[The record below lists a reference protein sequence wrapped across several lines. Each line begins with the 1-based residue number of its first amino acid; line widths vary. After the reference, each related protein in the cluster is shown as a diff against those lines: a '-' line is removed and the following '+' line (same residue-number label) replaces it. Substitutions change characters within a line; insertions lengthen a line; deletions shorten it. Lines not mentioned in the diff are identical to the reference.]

1 MKRDSIL
8 FYRSFYD
15 AVKALPKK
23 HQLAAFESIIEYG
36 LNGVE
41 PDGDGVISAIFA
53 LIKPQVDANNRRF
66 INGSKGAEHGVKGG
80 RPRKEQEQG
89 QKPKQSKQT
98 KPKQG
103 VSLEFIKDENFR
115 KVVSVWLDYKKSIGS
130 SYKTQA
136 STEAMARKLWSMANG
151 NIQAAMAIVD
161 QSIANNW
168 KGLFELKEKQN
179 NGKDFDFTRIAQIS
193 GNLEI

>member
-36 LNGVE
+36 FNGVE
-41 PDGDGVISAIFA
+41 PDGEGVISAIFA

-80 RPRKEQEQG
+80 RPKKEQEA
-89 QKPKQSKQT
+89 KPKQAK
-98 KPKQG
+98 KG
-103 VSLEFIKDENFR
+103 VSLEFIKDENFK
-115 KVVSVWLDYKKSIGS
+115 KVVAGWLDYKKSIGS

-136 STEAMARKLWSMANG
+136 SVEAMARKLWSMADG
-151 NIQAAMAIVD
+151 DIQAAMAIVE

-179 NGKDFDFTRIAQIS
+179 NGQDFDFTGIAQVS
-193 GNLEI
+193 GSLEI

>member
-41 PDGDGVISAIFA
+41 PEGEGVISAIFA

-66 INGSKGAEHGVKGG
+66 INGTKGAEHGVKGG
-80 RPRKEQEQG
+80 RPRKEQEQ
-89 QKPKQSKQT
+89 KPKPSKPNKT
-98 KPKQG
+98 KQG
-103 VSLEFIKDENFR
+103 VSLEFIKDENFK
-115 KVVSVWLDYKKSIGS
+115 KVVSVWLEYKKSIGS

-151 NIQAAMAIVD
+151 NIQAAMAIVE

-179 NGKDFDFTRIAQIS
+179 NGQEFDFTGIAQVS
-193 GNLEI
+193 GSLEI